1 MNKLKLIENDFGF
14 YIDYIFTDKSN
25 KKCLRISK
33 DDDYFSFSIFSPYE
47 QLVNIQ
53 KINID
58 SSNPLFSPI
67 KKLLEG
73 STLIEILEEGIDEG
87 KSIIFQD
94 NKHSLDIIFNLT
106 NNPTNVT
113 SISLTNVRLASPD
126 VTFGKGSPAIPDFK
140 NKLNSALLEI
150 KDKLNEKV
158 YD

>member
-73 STLIEILEEGIDEG
+73 STHIEILEEGTDEG

-94 NKHSLDIIFNLT
+94 NKHSADIIFNLT

-126 VTFGKGSPAIPDFK
+126 VTFGKGSPDISDFK